1 MREGGRICGTL
12 RYKYFVQKQLLPSIV
27 KQISFLIGFSF
38 ETVVAAIAES
48 VMLLACTRLF
58 NFQP

>member
-1 MREGGRICGTL
+1 MRKGGRICGAL
-12 RYKYFVQKQLLPSIV
+12 WYKYFVQKQLLPSIV

-48 VMLLACTRLF
+48 VMLLAHTRLF

>member
-48 VMLLACTRLF
+48 VLARTRLF